1 MIQKEWTVS
10 QLINYLKNRLD
21 SDSFIQSIWVLG
33 EISNFTAHNSGHF
46 YFTLKDSGSRISC
59 VMFANFALRI
69 DFKPMEG
76 QKVLIQANTSIYE
89 KSGQIQLY
97 VTTMIDY
104 GKGLLYQRFLALK
117 EKLGEEGFFNDDH
130 KKDIPKYPFKIAIV
144 TGKDTA
150 ARQDV
155 LTTIKRRWPIAI
167 INEFPCLVQG
177 DEAYLSIIKA
187 LAQADQIE
195 ADVILLVRGGGSIED
210 LWAFNE
216 EILVKY
222 IYELKTPII
231 TGVGHETD
239 TTLADYVS
247 DKRAPTPTGAAEL
260 ATPVLYDIVNEIDDA
275 KRSLLM
281 IVERILKNRN
291 DQLFVVKNSQLILN
305 PQTIIQRS
313 SMNLMMMI
321 KALDYQINDR
331 KKLRIILDNQINI
344 FDKTK
349 NQLIL
354 NRQHQLELSKRYL
367 KDKIESEV
375 LRHKQMF
382 SHDLDLLN
390 AYSPLNI
397 IKKGYAIIN
406 KDDLVIKSIEQVN
419 IDDKLTIRLSDGV
432 VKVNV
437 NDKESN

>member
-69 DFKPMEG
+69 DFKPVEG

-89 KSGQIQLY
+89 KIGQIQLY

-222 IYELKTPII
+222 IYKLKTPII

-281 IVERILKNRN
+281 IIERILKNRN

-331 KKLRIILDNQINI
+331 KKLRIILDNKINI

>member
-21 SDSFIQSIWVLG
+21 SDSFIQSIWILG

-59 VMFANFALRI
+59 IMFANYASRI
-69 DFKPMEG
+69 DFKPVEG
-76 QKVLIQANTSIYE
+76 QKVLVQANTSIYE

-117 EKLGEEGFFNDDH
+117 EKLSKEGYFNEDH
-130 KKDIPKYPFKIAIV
+130 KKDIPKYPFKIALV

-155 LTTIKRRWPIAI
+155 LTTLKRRWPIAI
-167 INEFPCLVQG
+167 ISEFTCLVQG

-187 LAQADQIE
+187 LTQADQIE
-195 ADVILLVRGGGSIED
+195 ADLILLVRGGGSIED

-216 EILVKY
+216 EVLVKY
-222 IYELKTPII
+222 IYDLKTPII

-239 TTLADYVS
+239 TTLVDYVS
-247 DKRAPTPTGAAEL
+247 DQRAPTPTGAAEL
-260 ATPVLYDIVNEIDDA
+260 ATPVLYDIVNEINDA
-275 KRSLLM
+275 KRTMLM
-281 IVERILKNRN
+281 AVERTLKNRN
-291 DQLFVVKNSQLILN
+291 DQLFVVKNSQLFIN
-305 PQTIIQRS
+305 PQILIQRR

-344 FDKTK
+344 FNKTK
-349 NQLIL
+349 DQIM
-354 NRQHQLELSKRYL
+354 REKKHQLELTRRYL

-375 LRHKQMF
+375 LKHKQLF
-382 SHDLDLLN
+382 RHDLDLLN

-406 KDDLVIKSIEQVN
+406 KNDLVIKSIEQIN
-419 IDDKLTIRLSDGV
+419 IHDKLTIRLSDGV
-432 VKVNV
+432 VKVDV
-437 NDKESN
+437 NDKEKN

>member
-69 DFKPMEG
+69 DFKPVEG

-281 IVERILKNRN
+281 IIERILKNRN

>member
-21 SDSFIQSIWVLG
+21 SDSFIQSIWILG

-117 EKLGEEGFFNDDH
+117 EKLGEAGFFNDEH
-130 KKDIPKYPFKIAIV
+130 KKYIPKYPFKIAIV

-305 PQTIIQRS
+305 PQMIVQRS
-313 SMNLMMMI
+313 SMNLIMMI

-349 NQLIL
+349 DQLIL

-375 LRHKQMF
+375 LKHKQLF

-419 IDDKLTIRLSDGV
+419 IDDKLAIRLSDGV
-432 VKVNV
+432 VKVSV

>member
-69 DFKPMEG
+69 DFKPVEG

-117 EKLGEEGFFNDDH
+117 EKLGEAGFFNDDH

-281 IVERILKNRN
+281 IIERILKNRN

>member
-69 DFKPMEG
+69 DFKPVEG

-117 EKLGEEGFFNDDH
+117 EKLGEAGFFNDEH
-130 KKDIPKYPFKIAIV
+130 KEDIPKYPFKIAIV

-231 TGVGHETD
+231 TGIGHETD
-239 TTLADYVS
+239 TTLVDYVS

-305 PQTIIQRS
+305 PQMIIQRS

-349 NQLIL
+349 DQLIL

-375 LRHKQMF
+375 LKHKQMF

>member
-1 MIQKEWTVS
+1 
-10 QLINYLKNRLD
+10 
-21 SDSFIQSIWVLG
+21 
-33 EISNFTAHNSGHF
+33 
-46 YFTLKDSGSRISC
+46 
-59 VMFANFALRI
+59 
-69 DFKPMEG
+69 
-76 QKVLIQANTSIYE
+76 
-89 KSGQIQLY
+89 
-97 VTTMIDY
+97 
-104 GKGLLYQRFLALK
+104 
-117 EKLGEEGFFNDDH
+117 
-130 KKDIPKYPFKIAIV
+130 
-144 TGKDTA
+144 
-150 ARQDV
+150 
-155 LTTIKRRWPIAI
+155 
-167 INEFPCLVQG
+167 
-177 DEAYLSIIKA
+177 
-187 LAQADQIE
+187 
-195 ADVILLVRGGGSIED
+195 
-210 LWAFNE
+210 
-216 EILVKY
+216 
-222 IYELKTPII
+222 
-231 TGVGHETD
+231 
-239 TTLADYVS
+239 
-247 DKRAPTPTGAAEL
+247 
-260 ATPVLYDIVNEIDDA
+260 
-275 KRSLLM
+275 
-281 IVERILKNRN
+281 
-291 DQLFVVKNSQLILN
+291 
-305 PQTIIQRS
+305 
-313 SMNLMMMI
+313 MNLMMMI